1 MADGAVVQL
10 DQPPEVVSAG
20 VGVHGG
26 QALSESFRL
35 PDLWQ
40 LHLYAYAGELT
51 VDGHRHPIRPG
62 HLSLIRP
69 DTEAHFRYVSRRSE
83 HLYAHF
89 RLPGRDPRGLRRVP
103 VMQDAGA
110 EAALLGTLLGNA
122 VAAMP
127 TARARAAAEV
137 WTVLWHATHLGSRTE
152 RHGSAHPALATAT
165 EHIERHLAAPL
176 TVPVIAAAA
185 GVSPGHLTRLFR
197 AATGDTVV
205 AWIRRRRMERARHL
219 LRSSTLPITAIAAT
233 VGIPDLQAFNKTCRR
248 ELGASPR
255 QVRGRTRGS
264 R

>member
-1 MADGAVVQL
+1 MAESVALQL

-26 QALSESFRL
+26 QALRESFRL

-40 LHLYAYAGELT
+40 LHLYSYAGELT
-51 VDGHRHPIRPG
+51 VDGLRHPIRPG
-62 HLSLIRP
+62 HISLIRP
-69 DTEAHFRYVSRRSE
+69 DTEAHFRYASRRSE

-89 RLPGRDPRGLRRVP
+89 RLPGRDPQGLRRVP

-110 EAALLGTLLGNA
+110 QAALLGTLLGSA

-127 TARARAAAEV
+127 LSRARASAEV
-137 WTVLWHATHLGSRTE
+137 WTVLWHTTQLGPPERTG
-152 RHGSAHPALATAT
+152 RPHPALAAAT
-165 EHIERHLAAPL
+165 EYIERSLATPL
-176 TVPVIAAAA
+176 TVPGIAAAA

-197 AATGDTVV
+197 ADTGDTVV

-219 LRSSTLPITAIAAT
+219 LQSSTLAITAVAAT
-233 VGIPDLQAFNKTCRR
+233 VGIPDLQAFNKACRR

-255 QVRGRTRGS
+255 EVRGRR
-264 R
+264 RVV

>member
-1 MADGAVVQL
+1 MTESVALHL
-10 DQPPEVVSAG
+10 DRPPQVVSAG

-26 QALSESFRL
+26 QALQESFRL

-40 LHLYAYAGELT
+40 LHLYGYEGELT

-89 RLPGRDPRGLRRVP
+89 RLPGRDPLGLRRVP

-110 EAALLGTLLGNA
+110 EAALLGSLLGSA

-127 TARARAAAEV
+127 TARVRAAAEV
-137 WTVLWHATHLGSRTE
+137 WTVLWHATRLGASEEGNGRP
-152 RHGSAHPALATAT
+152 HPALSAAT
-165 EHIERHLAAPL
+165 EHIERHLATPL
-176 TVPVIAAAA
+176 TVPEVAAAA

-197 AATGDTVV
+197 SGTGDTVV

-219 LRSSTLPITAIAAT
+219 LRSSTLPIAAVAAT

-255 QVRGRTRGS
+255 QVRGERRAV
-264 R
+264 